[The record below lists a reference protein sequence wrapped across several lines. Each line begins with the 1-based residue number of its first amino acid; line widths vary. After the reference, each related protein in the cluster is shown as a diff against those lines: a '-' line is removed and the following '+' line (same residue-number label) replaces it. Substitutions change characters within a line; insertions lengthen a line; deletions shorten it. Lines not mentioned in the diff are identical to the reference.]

1 MTSCGGAGNRAGRRD
16 PLGQLVRRLSH
27 QDAEAVLAMRQPVRR
42 VGISDSVRPEVRG
55 CLLNV
60 EIRDQALLLPQGGDP
75 ERFLLKF
82 DVLPG
87 EFQTFLVGPHL
98 DVVRGHLGLQQHQDV
113 VVALHLGIEVGVGGL
128 DRAAE
133 TPPEIEFPG
142 GIEAGRPVVVIV
154 GGQREV
160 GILNG

>member
-1 MTSCGGAGNRAGRRD
+1 MAGCQGWNQGLRR
-16 PLGQLVRRLSH
+16 PQ
-27 QDAEAVLAMRQPVRR
+27 
-42 VGISDSVRPEVRG
+42 VRG

-60 EIRDQALLLPQGGDP
+60 KFRDQALPFPQGDDP

-82 DVLPG
+82 EILLG
-87 EFQTFLVGPHL
+87 KFQALLIGPHL
-98 DVVRGHLGLQQHQDV
+98 DVVRGHLGLQEHQDV
-113 VVALHLGIEVGVGGL
+113 VVALHLGVEIGVGGL

-154 GGQREV
+154 AGQR
-160 GILNG
+160 NDS